1 MKILLGSQ
9 SPRRRELLAGLDVDF
24 RVVAIDAD
32 EHYPD
37 GLTGG
42 DIPYYISRSKAE
54 AYGVPL
60 AEDEVLLTADTIVWV
75 PWEGES
81 MGAARGAQCFEFP
94 APCPLPAKFTPLRGA
109 CGGPER
115 GAGEFARVPGDSMIA
130 GEDACALGG
139 VMLGKPRDAEEA
151 RGMLRLLSGRMH
163 EVYTGVTL
171 RTREGMQTI
180 ADKTEVWFRALSEE
194 EISYYVKKYKP
205 LDKAGAYGVQEWIGY
220 VGVTKIVGS
229 YFNVMGLPVERVWEI
244 LSDLQNRGLCYR

>member
-32 EHYPD
+32 EHYPA

-42 DIPYYISRSKAE
+42 DIPYYISRAKAR
-54 AYGVPL
+54 AYSEPL

-75 PWEGES
+75 PGKGEA
-81 MGAARGAQCFEFP
+81 MVRH
-94 APCPLPAKFTPLRGA
+94 
-109 CGGPER
+109 
-115 GAGEFARVPGDSMIA
+115 GDRIYLEAS
-130 GEDACALGG
+130 GDTCALGG
-139 VMLGKPRDAEEA
+139 VMLGKPKDEEEA
-151 RGMLRLLSGRMH
+151 RGMLLLLSGRMH
-163 EVYTGVTL
+163 EVYTGVTI
-171 RTREGMQTI
+171 RTRDGMQTI
-180 ADKTEVWFRALSEE
+180 VDKTEVWFRALSKE
-194 EISYYVKKYKP
+194 EIDHYVERYKP

-244 LSDLQNRGLCYR
+244 LSNLKTQGLC